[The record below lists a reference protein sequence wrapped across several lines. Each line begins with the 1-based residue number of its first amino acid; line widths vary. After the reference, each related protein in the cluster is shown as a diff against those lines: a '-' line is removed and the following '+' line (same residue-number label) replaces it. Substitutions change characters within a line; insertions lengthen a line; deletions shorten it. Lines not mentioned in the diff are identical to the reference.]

1 MDVVDDR
8 DIYGL
13 SNPLLRFNSDRIK
26 DEDRAILVGTKVE
39 EKPKQQYVIRYAAV
53 DPKETPEYK
62 AKMTMDSMMGI
73 KRTE

>member
-39 EKPKQQYVIRYAAV
+39 EKPKQQYVIRYATV